1 MTRSVVALA
10 AVLLTASAAL
20 ADLTTPF
27 TAPPF
32 KLGSTLIGLEG
43 WEMRLPNTLDN
54 GTIARLVNVRWDDYR
69 PAALLDGASIKNAFP
84 ATTGSKVRVTAQVA
98 FTFPAA
104 GPDLAQARI
113 LIGGAPF
120 GEIAFKCH
128 RDGGLG
134 FSDGTPKN
142 LKVLVPIKDL
152 KGNSYYAVTILVDYD
167 SSTFDV
173 SITGEKPDGSPLAFE
188 EKAVPFEAQKKAMQ
202 GVSLITSKVARTY
215 LRQLLVESL

>member
-1 MTRSVVALA
+1 MKRAAFSLA
-10 AVLLTASAAL
+10 AVFLTASVSF

-32 KLGSTLIGLEG
+32 KLGSSLIGQEG
-43 WEMRLPNTLDN
+43 WEMRLPNMVGD
-54 GTIARLVNVRWDDYR
+54 GTAARLVAVRWDDYR
-69 PAALLDGASIKNAFP
+69 TAALLNGASIKNAFP
-84 ATTGSKVRVTAQVA
+84 ATTGSKVRIIAQVA
-98 FTFPAA
+98 FTFPST

-128 RDGGLG
+128 RDGGVG

-142 LKVLVPIKDL
+142 FKVLVPITDL
-152 KGNSYYAVTILVDYD
+152 KGNSYYAITILVDYD
-167 SSTFDV
+167 SSTYDV

-188 EKAVPFEAQKKAMQ
+188 EKAVPFDTQRKALQ
-202 GVSLITSKVARTY
+202 GVSLITSKLARTY
-215 LRQLLVESL
+215 LRQLLIESL